1 MRRISFGLVVASLA
15 LACNS
20 DRTPTSPLPTPPTP
34 TAPTPVSPGFS
45 FTGTV
50 YEVTGASRQAITGV
64 NVGLRNTI
72 GNSNTFFQK
81 SGSVDAR
88 GRFNISGLGAGR
100 AAVWAN
106 KDGYVQP
113 CAVTLTITGDTERDI
128 EIVPSSAVE
137 QTTIARLQDYRT
149 AILTGT
155 VFAVTGG
162 IRTLMASASIGIEID
177 MDYVNAS
184 TRTDA
189 SGRYTLCGLPPEVAA
204 LYLAAPGAERLRGPW
219 KSLGTIDF
227 GLPENRQMV
236 RKDFEIEVP

>member
-1 MRRISFGLVVASLA
+1 MRRLSLWVVVASLV
-15 LACNS
+15 LACDS
-20 DRTPTSPLPTPPTP
+20 DRTPISPPPAP
-34 TAPTPVSPGFS
+34 TAPTPVSSGFS

-50 YEVTGASRQAITGV
+50 FEVTSGGRHAITGV
-64 NVGLRNTI
+64 SVSLRNTI
-72 GNSNTFFQK
+72 GNSSTFFQK
-81 SGSVDAR
+81 GASVDTN
-88 GRFNISGLGAGR
+88 GRFNISGLGEGR
-100 AAVWAN
+100 AAVWAH

-113 CAVTLTITGDTERDI
+113 CAVTLTITGDTKRDI

-162 IRTLMASASIGIEID
+162 VRTLMAGASIGIEID

-184 TRTDA
+184 TRTDG

-204 LYLAAPGAERLRGPW
+204 LYLAAPGTERLPGPW

-227 GLPENRQMV
+227 RLPENRQIV
-236 RKDFEIEVP
+236 QRDFEIEVP